1 MYILTP
7 GAFIVHQNPIT
18 VPEQDYPNLYPI
30 QILLRS
36 GSSVKAKMFMIYFN
50 LKDQYDRWSKK
61 LEEATGSY
69 KISDFYKQ
77 DTSAYCVLFNDFK
90 QAGESKSN
98 FEGKY
103 MLKPKD

>member
-1 MYILTP
+1 
-7 GAFIVHQNPIT
+7 
-18 VPEQDYPNLYPI
+18 
-30 QILLRS
+30 
-36 GSSVKAKMFMIYFN
+36 MFMIYFN